1 MTLPFRRRHNDHE
14 ASHDRARALIATGFL
29 QPNEPADADWLEAHL
44 AGCLECRN
52 DHAAYGADRELLR
65 ALREQAPDPPRDLWA
80 RTAAAIER
88 EGGRRTRNQRR
99 DRPPRSWRIGHL
111 PAGVASGL
119 LVVLVVVG
127 ASLIPRGGVPF
138 GPTPAGSD
146 TAVTPQSE
154 ATPMAVVAEALAWI
168 QVAEDGTFEFRQ
180 ASVNEVC
187 PDLLARCA
195 LLDSAMTTRLA
206 ITEPPQAVLLS
217 PTGSQIVV
225 VTSAA
230 SAAGTDILVVPV
242 PAAPSPDATAS
253 PVSSS
258 ATPTAPADTPA
269 TPTNPPT
276 DPPTAPPTPNATPTV
291 PPETPSPSGLPTDSP
306 GPSASPDASAGYA
319 IVTGVIV
326 VGDAAYSPDGSWL
339 AFSARPAFGEIG
351 PDLYLWRVGDPLAVA
366 VTQDHRT
373 FFSGW
378 LGRQVLANRVEPG
391 VAPADPSALADPS
404 AAPTPTLAPT
414 PSPAPTPTA
423 DPNATPG
430 PSPLIVE
437 DHPIAF
443 LLDPETGATTPVAGT
458 DVWRPTVDPTGRSVV
473 YWSGTLIPDGT
484 GTGWSLGT
492 GRLVIDGWQDGSPLP
507 TDDATVLPGTT
518 APTTAPTA
526 APAAEQ
532 PVATDASGA
541 PLVPVIGPAG
551 HPITLAEGPSTGFSA
566 WFDPSGT
573 RLAVWVADPSDPA
586 VGTLRLVVLDP
597 DTREIDPTTDPLP
610 SVAALHGV
618 SINGGRLAWVTP
630 PGQDGEGSHLQI
642 LAWSGR
648 DFGQIRTIQAEGLAV
663 VR

>member
-14 ASHDRARALIATGFL
+14 ASHDRARALITTGFL
-29 QPNEPADADWLEAHL
+29 QPNGPADADWLEAHL
-44 AGCLECRN
+44 AGCLECRT

-65 ALREQAPDPPRDLWA
+65 ALREQAPEPPRDLWA

-99 DRPPRSWRIGHL
+99 DRLPRSWRIGHL

-154 ATPMAVVAEALAWI
+154 ATPMAVVAEALAWV

-206 ITEPPQAVLLS
+206 ITAAPQAVLLS
-217 PTGSQIVV
+217 PTGSEIVV
-225 VTSAA
+225 VTSSG
-230 SAAGTDILVVPV
+230 SAAGTDIVVLPV
-242 PAAPSPDATAS
+242 PTVPPPPETAVPSASTDPSTTPSTSPPSAPPSAASTPR
-253 PVSSS
+253 
-258 ATPTAPADTPA
+258 ATPTESPA
-269 TPTNPPT
+269 TPT
-276 DPPTAPPTPNATPTV
+276 
-291 PPETPSPSGLPTDSP
+291 PSGLPTQSP
-306 GPSASPDASAGYA
+306 DPSASPDSSAGYS
-319 IVTGVIV
+319 IVTGVVV
-326 VGDAAYSPDGSWL
+326 VGDVAYSPDGLWL
-339 AFSARPAFGEIG
+339 AFSARPAFGVVG
-351 PDLYLWRVGDPLAVA
+351 PDLYLWRVGDPLARA
-366 VTQDHRT
+366 VTDDHRT

-378 LGRQVLANRVEPG
+378 LGGQVLANRVETG
-391 VAPADPSALADPS
+391 MVAGDPSA
-404 AAPTPTLAPT
+404 TPAAPT
-414 PSPAPTPTA
+414 PSPAPTPTPSA
-423 DPNATPG
+423 DPNTTPTAI
-430 PSPLIVE
+430 PAVVE
-437 DHPIAF
+437 DHPVVF
-443 LLDPETGATTPVAGT
+443 LLDPETLATTPVAGT

-492 GRLVIDGWQDGSPLP
+492 GSLVIDGWQDGSVPL
-507 TDDATVLPGTT
+507 TDDQTAQPGTT
-518 APTTAPTA
+518 AAPTSTPSA
-526 APAAEQ
+526 L
-532 PVATDASGA
+532 PVETDASGA
-541 PLVPVIGPAG
+541 RVAPAIGPAG
-551 HPITLAEGPSTGFSA
+551 HPVILAEGPTTGFNA

-586 VGTLRLVVLDP
+586 VGTLRLVVLDE

-610 SVAALHGV
+610 GAAALHGV

-648 DFGQIRTIQAEGLAV
+648 EFGQIRSIQAQGLSV